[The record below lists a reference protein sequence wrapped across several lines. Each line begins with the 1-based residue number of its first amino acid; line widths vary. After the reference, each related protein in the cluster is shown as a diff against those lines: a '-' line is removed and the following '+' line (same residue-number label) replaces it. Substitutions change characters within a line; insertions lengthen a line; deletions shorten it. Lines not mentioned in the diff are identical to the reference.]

1 MRRDEL
7 VDLFKRLHADVEAH
21 CGPLVLAF
29 GIGPSEMYPKA
40 RNYAFYMEPSNA
52 VHFHT
57 DGQTGLILVA
67 PRMLEATKDRAEAI
81 MRHEFGHA
89 MDLQATKVPQ
99 VCERL
104 SVDPLS
110 FKVGGERRADALAE
124 TLWGCPIRYDS
135 CTVQSLKY
143 GVTPRPTFLGE

>member
-1 MRRDEL
+1 MYRQDL
-7 VDLFKRLHADVEAH
+7 VDLFKRLHGDVEAT
-21 CGPLVLAF
+21 CGRLVLAF
-29 GIGPSEMYPKA
+29 GIGPSTMYPKA
-40 RNYAFYMEPSNA
+40 RNYAFYMEPQFGSELGA
-52 VHFHT
+52 
-57 DGQTGLILVA
+57 DGKTGVILVA

-81 MRHEFGHA
+81 LRHEFGHA

-124 TLWGCPIRYDS
+124 SLWGCPIRYDA
-135 CTVQSLKY
+135 CTVQSLRY

>member
-1 MRRDEL
+1 MYRQDL
-7 VDLFKRLHADVEAH
+7 TDLFKRLHADVERS
-21 CGPLVLAF
+21 CGRLVIAF
-29 GIGPSEMYPKA
+29 GIGPADMYPKE
-40 RNYAFYMEPSNA
+40 RNYAFYMEPKFS
-52 VHFHT
+52 HEMGT
-57 DGQTGLILVA
+57 DGKCGLILVA
-67 PRMLEATKDRAEAI
+67 PRMLDATKDRAEAI
-81 MRHEFGHA
+81 LRHEFGHA

>member
-7 VDLFKRLHADVEAH
+7 VDLFKRLHEDVERR

-29 GIGPSEMYPKA
+29 GIGPAEMYPKA
-40 RNYAFYMEPSNA
+40 RNYAFYMEPENA
-52 VHFHT
+52 VHFDT
-57 DGQTGLILVA
+57 DGRTGLILVA

-89 MDLQATKVPQ
+89 VDLQATKVPQ

-104 SVDPLS
+104 SVDPHCWV
-110 FKVGGERRADALAE
+110 KGGERRADALAE
-124 TLWGCPIRYDS
+124 TLWGSPIRYD
-135 CTVQSLKY
+135 CATVQSLKH
-143 GVTPRPTFLGE
+143 GVTPRPLFLGV